1 MPSTITTIELRDT
14 AVCYLPTTNTN
25 IYYYNNTSQQ
35 KYFAFKE
42 NSIEVPI
49 QNGTSGGNWTSLT
62 RTFKAG
68 YNSLCVPFNKLQVT
82 LLPAGLTVYKLS
94 AYNSSTG
101 EVTFTK
107 VTENESANTKNVPT
121 NTRK

>member
-1 MPSTITTIELRDT
+1 
-14 AVCYLPTTNTN
+14 VPT
-25 IYYYNNTSQQ
+25 
-35 KYFAFKE
+35 
-42 NSIEVPI
+42 

-101 EVTFTK
+101 EVTFSK
-107 VTENESANTKNVPT
+107 VVENESANNKNVPYIVYAEEPGT
-121 NTRK
+121 YVLLGRDPETDFTSSYYKA